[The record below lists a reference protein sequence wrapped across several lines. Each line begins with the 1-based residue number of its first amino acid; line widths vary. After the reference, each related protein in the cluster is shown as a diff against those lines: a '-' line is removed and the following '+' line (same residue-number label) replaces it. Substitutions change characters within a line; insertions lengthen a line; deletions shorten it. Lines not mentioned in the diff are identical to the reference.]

1 MLLATANV
9 FGAHIG
15 WRAYAVFGIWALANA
30 IVSPWAARPAD
41 RQLRLRR
48 YALTLGMDVLMLG
61 AAYLFLDGAQI
72 IGAVFFAH
80 QALVGSATL
89 PRKWAI
95 GMAALI
101 IAVFSALVITSML
114 GLVAVPSPID
124 ANPMTG
130 NWAFAVASITSAV
143 AMVVLVMH
151 LQAQLVRS
159 IRDVEE
165 RYVTLVDAAADMVMT
180 FDATGHFLEVNPAT
194 LEQTGYTWNEIKA
207 LPNRTFFPQ
216 ADWAV
221 ARDAFQRALAGQSF
235 RLEIRIVRKDGSER
249 WVQATTS
256 PVMLDGERA
265 VLVIARD
272 MTDARR
278 QSDELR
284 ERDELRKRIGDT
296 ERIESLGK
304 LVSGV
309 AHELNN
315 PLAAILNFTE
325 DLLADDRSPEERV
338 ALEVIQA
345 QALRS
350 RTIVRDL
357 LTYARQGS
365 ARPLALADPVPILE
379 AIARAMRPGLASQGV
394 AFAVELNPSDA
405 ELMLDRAG
413 FEQVVTNLITNA
425 AHAAGAGGTVHLS
438 SRWRREW
445 FEVVVED
452 NGAGIDADAF
462 PRIFEPFFTT
472 KPTGQG
478 VGLGLSVSMG
488 IVKAHRG
495 TLIAENRSL
504 EVGGGARFMMR
515 LPHVVSAMVTAADAP
530 ISERRLSPAKGGAP
544 IPVPISGPR
553 MMPPRNPT
561 ILIIDDE
568 DAIRQ
573 GLKRYL
579 TRRGWTVE
587 ESADGADAL
596 SKLLR
601 PEALRIYDVI
611 LCDLKMAGVSGMDV
625 YNRVRTTAP
634 SIAKRFVLSTG
645 DTTAPDVA
653 GFLSQVDVPILEKP
667 FEMATFEALADQ
679 VRAGAATDM
688 ASAARGPA

>member
-114 GLVAVPSPID
+114 GLVEVPSPID
-124 ANPMTG
+124 ASPMTG

-151 LQAQLVRS
+151 LQTQLVRS

-165 RYVTLVDAAADMVMT
+165 RYVTLVHAAADMVMT

-216 ADWAV
+216 ADWAA

-256 PVMLDGERA
+256 PVMFGGEPT

-272 MTDARR
+272 TTDARR
-278 QSDELR
+278 QRDELR

-325 DLLADDRSPEERV
+325 DLLADVRSP
-338 ALEVIQA
+338 
-345 QALRS
+345 
-350 RTIVRDL
+350 
-357 LTYARQGS
+357 
-365 ARPLALADPVPILE
+365 
-379 AIARAMRPGLASQGV
+379 
-394 AFAVELNPSDA
+394 
-405 ELMLDRAG
+405 
-413 FEQVVTNLITNA
+413 
-425 AHAAGAGGTVHLS
+425 
-438 SRWRREW
+438 
-445 FEVVVED
+445 
-452 NGAGIDADAF
+452 
-462 PRIFEPFFTT
+462 
-472 KPTGQG
+472 
-478 VGLGLSVSMG
+478 
-488 IVKAHRG
+488 
-495 TLIAENRSL
+495 
-504 EVGGGARFMMR
+504 
-515 LPHVVSAMVTAADAP
+515 
-530 ISERRLSPAKGGAP
+530 
-544 IPVPISGPR
+544 
-553 MMPPRNPT
+553 
-561 ILIIDDE
+561 
-568 DAIRQ
+568 
-573 GLKRYL
+573 
-579 TRRGWTVE
+579 
-587 ESADGADAL
+587 
-596 SKLLR
+596 
-601 PEALRIYDVI
+601 
-611 LCDLKMAGVSGMDV
+611 
-625 YNRVRTTAP
+625 
-634 SIAKRFVLSTG
+634 
-645 DTTAPDVA
+645 
-653 GFLSQVDVPILEKP
+653 
-667 FEMATFEALADQ
+667 
-679 VRAGAATDM
+679 
-688 ASAARGPA
+688 